1 MREANASSRRR
12 FHGAHAGMDIGT
24 HQHCERSL
32 CRRRWF
38 HILDV
43 KRAQRSVPGSA
54 NKRVDEILI
63 VPTGEK
69 YAESFNAV
77 VDAVARERRYIGFVE
92 GPSLEST
99 REFVRSILG
108 GAGIQLLAVN
118 PDDKVVGWCD
128 IVRNPHEG
136 FRHVGMLGM
145 GLLPGYRGRGL
156 GRQLVA
162 QAVRAARKAGI
173 ERIEL
178 EVFASNERAIGL
190 YRESGFGTE
199 GLRRAAR

>member
-1 MREANASSRRR
+1 
-12 FHGAHAGMDIGT
+12 MD
-24 HQHCERSL
+24 EVR
-32 CRRRWF
+32 
-38 HILDV
+38 
-43 KRAQRSVPGSA
+43 
-54 NKRVDEILI
+54 I

-99 REFVRSILG
+99 REFIRSILG
-108 GAGIQLLAVN
+108 GAGIQLLAIN

-136 FRHVGMLGM
+136 FRHVGRLGM

-162 QAVRAARKAGI
+162 QAVRAARQAGI
-173 ERIEL
+173 ERVEL
-178 EVFASNERAIGL
+178 EVFASNERAIAL
-190 YRESGFGTE
+190 YGALGFATE
-199 GLRRAAR
+199 GIKRRARKLDGQYEDNVFMALLGE